1 MMGGVANLRARPLM
15 AMLAAMLAVLLSG
28 CVHSGGSQ
36 VAYNA
41 PLTAPDTADFT
52 PADVQSTIMP
62 LDMLTITVYQF
73 PDLSGDFQVSLS
85 GNIELPLIGTVVAR
99 GKTVDEIQTELK
111 TRYGAKYLND
121 PNIRVSARN
130 SNPRSITVDG
140 SVQRPGVYPLQGK
153 ITLIQ
158 AVALAG
164 GPSDLANPKRVV
176 VFRQINGARAAAAFD
191 LTAIR
196 QARADDPV
204 VYGNDI
210 IVVDGS
216 DSKSNFREAV
226 RALPLITL
234 FTLL

>member
-1 MMGGVANLRARPLM
+1 MGGGVAIMRAKPLV
-15 AMLAAMLAVLLSG
+15 AMLAMVLAVLLSG
-28 CVHSGGSQ
+28 CAKTH
-36 VAYNA
+36 NA
-41 PLTAPDTADFT
+41 DMTLNTPLAAPDTADFM
-52 PADVQSTIMP
+52 PAEVQSNIMP

-85 GNIELPLIGTVVAR
+85 GNVELPLIGSVAAR
-99 GKTVDEIQTELK
+99 GKSVDELQVELK
-111 TRYGAKYLND
+111 RRYGEKYLND
-121 PNIRVSARN
+121 PNIRVTAHN
-130 SNPRSITVDG
+130 TNPRSITVDG

-164 GPSDLANPKRVV
+164 GPSDLANPRRVV
-176 VFRQINGARAAAAFD
+176 VFRQINGQRAAAAFD
-191 LTAIR
+191 LNAIR
-196 QARADDPV
+196 QARADDPPI
-204 VYGNDI
+204 YGNDI
-210 IVVDGS
+210 IVMDGS

>member
-1 MMGGVANLRARPLM
+1 
-15 AMLAAMLAVLLSG
+15 
-28 CVHSGGSQ
+28 
-36 VAYNA
+36 
-41 PLTAPDTADFT
+41 
-52 PADVQSTIMP
+52 MP
-62 LDMLTITVYQF
+62 LDMLNITVYQF

-85 GNIELPLIGTVVAR
+85 GNVELPLIGAIAAK
-99 GKTVDEIQTELK
+99 GKTVDELQTELK
-111 TRYGAKYLND
+111 HRYGEKYLND
-121 PNIRVSARN
+121 PNIRVTAKT

-164 GPSDLANPKRVV
+164 GPTDLANTHRVV

-191 LTAIR
+191 LGAIR
-196 QARADDPV
+196 QARAEDPV

-210 IVVDGS
+210 IVMDGS

-226 RALPLITL
+226 RALPLVTL